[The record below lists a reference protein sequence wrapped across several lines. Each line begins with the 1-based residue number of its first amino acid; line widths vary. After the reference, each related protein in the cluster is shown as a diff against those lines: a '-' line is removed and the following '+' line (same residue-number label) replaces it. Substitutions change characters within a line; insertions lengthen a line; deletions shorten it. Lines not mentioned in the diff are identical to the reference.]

1 MLVAIDELHVVSE
14 WGTSWRP
21 AYSKLSILRNR
32 INLDVPWFGTSAT
45 LDPEML
51 ITVKELVGF
60 NSSTVTQKTSV
71 NRPEIYLDIC
81 PMAHSFMS
89 FKDLEFL
96 IEAARKPSLQASD
109 VICGGLVD
117 HFSSDAQLLHA
128 VQTGN
133 KLSKRPVVL
142 SECFKYKI

>member
-21 AYSKLSILRNR
+21 AYSKLSILRNQ

-71 NRPEIYLDIC
+71 N
-81 PMAHSFMS
+81 
-89 FKDLEFL
+89 
-96 IEAARKPSLQASD
+96 
-109 VICGGLVD
+109 
-117 HFSSDAQLLHA
+117 
-128 VQTGN
+128 
-133 KLSKRPVVL
+133 
-142 SECFKYKI
+142 

>member
-21 AYSKLSILRNR
+21 AYSKLSILHNQ

-71 NRPEIYLDIC
+71 N
-81 PMAHSFMS
+81 
-89 FKDLEFL
+89 
-96 IEAARKPSLQASD
+96 
-109 VICGGLVD
+109 
-117 HFSSDAQLLHA
+117 
-128 VQTGN
+128 
-133 KLSKRPVVL
+133 
-142 SECFKYKI
+142 

>member
-21 AYSKLSILRNR
+21 AYSKLSILHNW
-32 INLDVPWFGTSAT
+32 INLDVPWFGTSAM

-71 NRPEIYLDIC
+71 N
-81 PMAHSFMS
+81 
-89 FKDLEFL
+89 
-96 IEAARKPSLQASD
+96 
-109 VICGGLVD
+109 
-117 HFSSDAQLLHA
+117 
-128 VQTGN
+128 
-133 KLSKRPVVL
+133 
-142 SECFKYKI
+142 